1 MHRAMTSSSSM
12 LGKALFASSWVLSL
26 EQPCRSRISAPGA
39 VVVLKNKITE
49 VRTYLTHVDCP
60 HRQRAQLKACARL
73 FARIG
78 AQRSALKGLRCH
90 ARHCGLATRSVTRG

>member
-49 VRTYLTHVDCP
+49 VRTYLTHVD
-60 HRQRAQLKACARL
+60 
-73 FARIG
+73 ARIG
-78 AQRSALKGLRCH
+78 SARSSRHALGCLP
-90 ARHCGLATRSVTRG
+90 A